1 MRVGSPA
8 TTDFGWLYDFMSEC
22 NKRNYRV
29 EYVAIHAYW
38 GGSGGSV
45 VVSSVKDWYN
55 KLKEVH
61 EKTGRPLWITEWNN
75 GANWTH
81 ETWPSD
87 KAAQQEKQRLFMT
100 EILAMMDT
108 CKFIERYSV

>member
-1 MRVGSPA
+1 M
-8 TTDFGWLYDFMSEC
+8 
-22 NKRNYRV
+22 
-29 EYVAIHAYW
+29 
-38 GGSGGSV
+38 
-45 VVSSVKDWYN
+45 
-55 KLKEVH
+55 KEVH

-108 CKFIERYSV
+108 CKFIERYSVYNWVEEKRSLFWQNLQFDTCRKSVRQF